1 MARYTF
7 FAVFKEL
14 SSDADTLRLAQDLAL
29 EEWRTCLEHK
39 KVPYVQDAKVSFGV
53 CDIQKY
59 PYQELLRNWVWTR
72 FTNSFGDLCFR
83 GTVYNDV
90 DELLSDLQVEH
101 EYKLME
107 LTVET
112 DE

>member
-7 FAVFKEL
+7 FAIFKEL
-14 SSDADTLRLAQDLAL
+14 SSEADTLRLAQDFVL
-29 EEWRTCLEHK
+29 EEWRACLDHK
-39 KVPYVQDAKVSFGV
+39 KVPPIHDAKVSFRA

-59 PYQELLRNWVWTR
+59 PYQELLRNWAWTR
-72 FTNSFGDLCFR
+72 FTNSFGDLCYR
-83 GTVYNDV
+83 GTVYSDV
-90 DELLSDLQVEH
+90 DELLCDLSA
-101 EYKLME
+101 EYKLMQ